1 MKMLE
6 GVIFMPSSEKKLNE
20 IVQFSKSTRKWLE
33 NDSKVVKWLLWPIFM
48 TQTRALVI
56 VLQWLNQLDLVRLAL
71 IFDDWSRNV
80 VQTWSHVIVVSKLTV
95 LDWQHWK
102 YWILIGPRAMKRI
115 QSRLWRI
122 SLKDLFT
129 QFRSP

>member
-6 GVIFMPSSEKKLNE
+6 GVIFMPSSRKAQRNCSILKIN
-20 IVQFSKSTRKWLE
+20 SKMTRK
-33 NDSKVVKWLLWPIFM
+33 NSKVVKWPLWPNFM
-48 TQTRALVI
+48 TETRTLVF
-56 VLQWLNQLDLVRLAL
+56 VLQWLNQLDHVRLVL
-71 IFDDWSRNV
+71 IFDDWSRTV

-95 LDWQHWK
+95 LDWQHWR